1 MTRSKV
7 NTQVDNGLDETNK
20 SRQVDVT
27 SSPGYRVES
36 LIKQT
41 LITGSEGNN
50 QFNEELNTINV
61 NVVASQGNWMKK
73 QHQIE
78 VSV

>member
-41 LITGSEGNN
+41 LITWSEGNN

-61 NVVASQGNWMKK
+61 NVVASQGN
-73 QHQIE
+73 
-78 VSV
+78 

>member
-61 NVVASQGNWMKK
+61 NVVASQGN
-73 QHQIE
+73 
-78 VSV
+78 